1 MQVLRSA
8 GIGHS
13 ASRHGQSRSGE
24 MFKLLFVA
32 VVVAIISSVL
42 TWTLC
47 LFLYKRNDADKS
59 LGDAKTQMLLGSS
72 LLDRVHL
79 TEPNTYE
86 EVDKYRVT
94 TPLNTP
100 PSAIITTGG
109 TLTRQS
115 TLKRDMKNTSF
126 RAKLDDSNYT

>member
-1 MQVLRSA
+1 
-8 GIGHS
+8 
-13 ASRHGQSRSGE
+13 
-24 MFKLLFVA
+24 MFKLFLVVIVA
-32 VVVAIISSVL
+32 TIISSVL
-42 TWTLC
+42 TWTVC
-47 LFLYKRNDADKS
+47 LFLYKRNDVDQS
-59 LGDAKTQMLLGSS
+59 LNDAKTQMLLGSS

-86 EVDKYRVT
+86 EPDKYRVT

-115 TLKRDMKNTSF
+115 TLKRDLKNTSF